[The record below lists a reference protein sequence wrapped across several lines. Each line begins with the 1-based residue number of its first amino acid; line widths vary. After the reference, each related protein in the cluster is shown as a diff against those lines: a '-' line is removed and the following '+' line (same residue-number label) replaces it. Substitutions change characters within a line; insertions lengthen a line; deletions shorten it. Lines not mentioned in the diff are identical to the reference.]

1 MRIVYFVNAAW
12 YFELHWLDRSEAAIS
27 KGYEVHLVSNFT
39 DSAIKNNLEQKGIK
53 CWNIELNR
61 FSKNL
66 FKNILIFTAF
76 RKICKKIKPD
86 LIHLITIKPILFGGL
101 YARITGI
108 PFVVSF
114 VGLGRLFGN
123 KRGWLNK
130 LVFNSVLSIY
140 SLLLSA
146 KSPAQVIFEH
156 NADFAEL
163 SKYIKFDEKK
173 YPYH

>member
-1 MRIVYFVNAAW
+1 M
-12 YFELHWLDRSEAAIS
+12 
-27 KGYEVHLVSNFT
+27 
-39 DSAIKNNLEQKGIK
+39 
-53 CWNIELNR
+53 
-61 FSKNL
+61 
-66 FKNILIFTAF
+66 
-76 RKICKKIKPD
+76 
-86 LIHLITIKPILFGGL
+86 
-101 YARITGI
+101 YARVAGI

-130 LVFNSVLSIY
+130 FIFNSVLSIY

-163 SKYIKFDEKK
+163 SKYIKFDENNIHIIEGAGVDRFRFSYQPEPTQNNFSVLFASRLLWSKGLGEVVEAIGK
-173 YPYH
+173 VKQNENNTTLYVAGILDDKDPDRIELDQILQWEKEGKSFG

>member
-27 KGYEVHLVSNFT
+27 KGYEVHLVSNFA
-39 DSAIKNNLEQKGIK
+39 DDAIKNNLEKKGIK
-53 CWNIELNR
+53 CWDIELNR
-61 FSKNL
+61 FSKNV
-66 FKNILIFTAF
+66 FKNISIFTAF
-76 RKICKKIKPD
+76 RKICKQIKPD

-101 YARITGI
+101 YARVAGI

-130 LVFNSVLSIY
+130 FIFNSVLSIY

-163 SKYIKFDEKK
+163 NKYI
-173 YPYH
+173 